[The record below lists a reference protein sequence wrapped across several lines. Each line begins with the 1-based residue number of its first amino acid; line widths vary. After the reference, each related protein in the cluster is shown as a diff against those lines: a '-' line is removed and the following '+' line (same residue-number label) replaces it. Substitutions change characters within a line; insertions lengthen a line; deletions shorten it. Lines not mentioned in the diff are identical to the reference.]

1 MYIDKLDDKVKM
13 KPVDVKPSICIGSNK
28 KEIVRKVLNLKLVT
42 ILKYQDLKIFCKR
55 LCSKL
60 VRESVSD

>member
-1 MYIDKLDDKVKM
+1 M

-42 ILKYQDLKIFCKR
+42 ILKYQDMKIFCKR

-60 VRESVSD
+60 VRKSASD